1 MKIGFSVISFFVSV
15 SLYAQNTSLLG
26 SKDTLKSHYFTG
38 GVIDSID
45 ISFSSHSTTLSGSSN
60 YSLENTQPYD
70 LFIQNKGGTRFRT
83 FNPWKKVRFS
93 ALPHLGFGYI
103 FGTQATQIVKTNYTH
118 AFKQYNLLNVDYNL
132 NKGSA
137 YLRSNAF
144 ENHDVQLQF
153 QHIGKVYSLQFRG
166 QYMHNKYGQNGGVT
180 TDSLIPIS
188 GLIFTPVNKD
198 KASSKYNAGRI
209 EIEHFVDFLTKDS
222 INSLGLFVD
231 NQLFVFNRKYRE
243 VSDTLGLIYPTIY
256 FNADSTN
263 DQYQLSS
270 LTNGAGV
277 FYNRN
282 EFFIKAGVTHKWWNF
297 FNIGNRIAQFEMNL
311 NANMRIKVKA
321 VQIENQSSFNFI
333 GANGEWFSNTSVGF
347 KMKQFHFKGYANV
360 NHLLPDPF
368 QRFYFSNTL
377 IYLSDLANIKKQ
389 FNLDVNAQ
397 FSYQYKQ
404 HQIGVFAKNAVL
416 TNNYWF
422 YDNKW
427 VNDTLQTLNALSVGL
442 FGKTS
447 VKTFHIDLRGSY
459 NASNW
464 MPNLLIQSRIYVQG
478 RLFKGRKLLAQIGV
492 EASYH
497 TGYKALELI
506 PVMDIFRLSEQ
517 KAAPMANLHLFGAF
531 EVQRFR
537 FFFRAENFGYFWTD
551 RKQLIAVDY
560 PIPAIQIRV
569 GITWDFFN

>member
-1 MKIGFSVISFFVSV
+1 MKIGFSVIFFFVSV

-297 FNIGNRIAQFEMNL
+297 FNIGNRIAQLEMNL

-347 KMKQFHFKGYANV
+347 EMKQFHFKGYANV

>member
-447 VKTFHIDLRGSY
+447 VKAFHIDLRGSY

>member
-347 KMKQFHFKGYANV
+347 EMKQFHFKGYANV

>member
-1 MKIGFSVISFFVSV
+1 MKIGFSVIFFFVSV

-277 FYNRN
+277 FYNRS
-282 EFFIKAGVTHKWWNF
+282 EFFIKAGVAHKWWNF
-297 FNIGNRIAQFEMNL
+297 FNIGNRIAQLEMNL

-347 KMKQFHFKGYANV
+347 EMKQFHFKGYANV